1 MYKRLIDISDIYKYV
16 KVTPLT
22 LANKLSKLTCNNIYL
37 KREDMQDIFSFK
49 IRGAANKINSLTDEE
64 KSNGLVAAS
73 AGNHAQAIAFLS
85 NQNKINSIIVMP
97 EITPQI
103 KIDSVK
109 SFGKKY
115 VDVVLHGTN
124 YDESYLLAK
133 TIEFN
138 NNKTLIKPFDDKY
151 IISGNGTIAKELI
164 ESKLQMDKIFVPC
177 GGGGLLAGIAVY
189 IKSINPEIKIIGVEH
204 NESSGMTTS
213 LINNEITSLTKMGV
227 FADGSAVKTVGDET
241 FKLCNEYVDDMITVS
256 TSEICEAIKFGFDDT
271 RVILEPAGALSLAG
285 IYKYTKRNNIKNE
298 TIVAITSGANS
309 DFSKLKYI
317 SKMTEVN
324 ETLISVKISE
334 SRGSFTKLYN
344 DISNLNG
351 LITEFNYRYI
361 DDSCAQIYLSFKS
374 EKNILNEL
382 NEFGYDL
389 NDLTENTLAKLHIR
403 HLSVN
408 NLKLMNSEFIIRFE
422 FSNNDS
428 NLKNLLNTLNVP
440 WNISLFH
447 YKNSGSDISSIL
459 VGFQILDNDIYK
471 FHSYLNQLNYKFYDE
486 TENYNNIIE

>member
-1 MYKRLIDISDIYKYV
+1 
-16 KVTPLT
+16 
-22 LANKLSKLTCNNIYL
+22 
-37 KREDMQDIFSFK
+37 MQDIFSFK
-49 IRGAANKINSLTDEE
+49 IRGAANKIDSLTAEK

-73 AGNHAQAIAFLS
+73 SGNHAQAVAFLS

-115 VDVVLHGTN
+115 VDVVLHGNN
-124 YDESYLLAK
+124 YDESYSLAK
-133 TIEFN
+133 TIEYN

-164 ESKLQMDKIFVPC
+164 ESNLQMDKIFVPC

-189 IKSINPEIKIIGVEH
+189 MKLVKPSIKIIGVEH
-204 NESSGMTTS
+204 NESAGMTNS
-213 LINNEITSLTKMGV
+213 LINNEITSLTKMGI

-256 TSEICEAIKFGFDDT
+256 TSEICDAIKFGFDDT

-285 IYKYTKRNNIKNE
+285 LYKYIKRNEIKNE

-317 SKMTEVN
+317 SKMTEIN

-344 DISNLNG
+344 DISDLNG
-351 LITEFNYRYI
+351 LITEFNYRYVSAQH
-361 DDSCAQIYLSFKS
+361 DSAQIYLSFKS

-382 NEFGYDL
+382 NEIGYEL

-408 NLKLMNSEFIIRFE
+408 NLKLMTNEFIIRFE

-428 NLKNLLNTLNVP
+428 NLKKLLNTLNVP

-447 YKNSGSDISSIL
+447 YKNDGGDISSIL
-459 VGFQILDNDIYK
+459 IGFQIPDNDVYK
-471 FHSYLNQLNYKFYDE
+471 FHNHLNKLNYKFYDE
-486 TENYNNIIE
+486 TENYNKIIELNNN